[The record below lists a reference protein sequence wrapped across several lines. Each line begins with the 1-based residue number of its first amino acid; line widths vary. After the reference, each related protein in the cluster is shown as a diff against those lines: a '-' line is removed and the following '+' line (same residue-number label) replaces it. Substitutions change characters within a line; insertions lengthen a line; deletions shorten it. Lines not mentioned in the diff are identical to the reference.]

1 MLELYLNV
9 IVSGLLMGLVYGL
22 SALGLSV
29 IFGVIKVVNFAHGEL
44 MMGGMFLALVLFNWT
59 GLEPLQSIPLIA
71 VALFIIGY
79 GLQAT
84 LVNRLINRPD
94 YMQFLMLAG
103 LAIVMVAAALMV
115 FGPDARNIQLA
126 YALDVIDIWPLGTV
140 PDDYSGIY
148 VTVDK
153 VRVYAAAAALAIC
166 GLLFVFF
173 RYTLTGKAI
182 RACGDSY
189 MGALTVGLNIQR
201 LFPLTFGI
209 GAAISGVAGAI
220 VLMLLDVHPYLAEQ
234 FTLLGFII
242 VIIGGLG
249 SMAGALLG
257 GILLGVSEAVAG
269 VVLQPSM
276 KQMFSF
282 GLLILVLLLRPQG
295 LLGRKGH

>member
-1 MLELYLNV
+1 MTELYLNV
-9 IVSGLLMGLVYGL
+9 IVSGLLTGLVYGL

-44 MMGGMFLALVLFNWT
+44 MVGGMFLALLLFNWT
-59 GLEPLQSIPLIA
+59 GLEPLQALPL
-71 VALFIIGY
+71 VAIVLFFVGY
-79 GLQAT
+79 FIQAG
-84 LVNRLINRPD
+84 LVNRLIDRPD

-103 LAIVMVAAALMV
+103 FAILLVAAGLMA
-115 FGPDARNIQLA
+115 FGPDARSVPLP
-126 YALDVIDIWPLGTV
+126 YALDTFDLWPFWAV
-140 PDDYSGIY
+140 PDDYDGIY

-153 VRVYAAAAALAIC
+153 VRVYAAGAALLIC
-166 GLLFVFF
+166 LLLFLFF
-173 RYTLTGKAI
+173 RFTLTGKAI

-189 MGALTVGLNIQR
+189 MGALTVGLNVRR

-209 GAAISGVAGAI
+209 GTAIAGVAGAI
-220 VLMLLDVHPYLAEQ
+220 ILMLLDVHPYMAEQ
-234 FTLLGFII
+234 FTLLGFVI

-249 SMAGALLG
+249 SMLGALLG

-269 VVLQPSM
+269 VLLQPSM

>member
-9 IVSGLLMGLVYGL
+9 TISGLLTGLVYGL

-29 IFGVIKVVNFAHGEL
+29 IFGVIKIVNFAHGEL
-44 MMGGMFLALVLFNWT
+44 MVAGMFLALLAFKYL
-59 GLEPLQSIPLIA
+59 GLEPL
-71 VALFIIGY
+71 VALPLVAAILFAAGY
-79 GLQAT
+79 ALQAA

-103 LAIVMVAAALMV
+103 IAIVLVAGALML
-115 FGPDARNIQLA
+115 FGPDARNVPLS
-126 YALDVIDIWPLGTV
+126 YALDTFQVWPLV
-140 PDDYSGIY
+140 EPDDYAGIY
-148 VTVDK
+148 VSVDK
-153 VRVYAAAAALAIC
+153 ARVYAGAAALTIC

-173 RYTLTGKAI
+173 RYTLLGKAI

-189 MGALTVGLNIQR
+189 DGALTVGLNVQR
-201 LFPLTFGI
+201 LYPLTFGI
-209 GAAISGVAGAI
+209 GAAIAGAAGCI
-220 VLMLLDVHPYLAEQ
+220 IMMLLDVHPYLAEQ

-249 SMAGALLG
+249 SMLGALLG
-257 GILLGVSEAVAG
+257 GLLIGLSEALAG
-269 VVLQPSM
+269 AMFQPSA

-295 LLGRKGH
+295 LLGKKPH